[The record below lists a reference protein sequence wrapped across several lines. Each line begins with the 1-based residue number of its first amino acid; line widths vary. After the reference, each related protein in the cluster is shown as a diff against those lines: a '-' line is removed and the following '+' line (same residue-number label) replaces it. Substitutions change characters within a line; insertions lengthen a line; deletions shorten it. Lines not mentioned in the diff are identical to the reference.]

1 MYRVSVPI
9 SCLQRLSSVV
19 TLIVCKY
26 KSLNP
31 NMLIFIKQNAPALL
45 AAAWVFYPKMPQKYR
60 KFMHGYRSLNLCVM
74 LTRPQF
80 SASCLFLGQQITQV
94 TQIR

>member
-1 MYRVSVPI
+1 MSVPI

-19 TLIVCKY
+19 THIVCKY

-31 NMLIFIKQNAPALL
+31 NMLIFVKQNASALL
-45 AAAWVFYPKMPQKYR
+45 AAAWVFYPNMPQKYR

-80 SASCLFLGQQITQV
+80 SASCLFFGQQIALMTL
-94 TQIR
+94 ICPS